1 MEEATVWPGLTER
14 VFDAEIREISF
25 ASVATEGVVTYNA
38 RLDVDNQELLLRPG
52 MTATVAVVTREAKGV
67 ITVPAAAFRFSPP
80 AADTRAF
87 SLRDLFMPR
96 MRRGRSG
103 GQAQG
108 GAETGMRTLY
118 VLKDG
123 APQAVEVKTGA
134 TDGETI
140 EIVSGIADGDEVITA
155 TRAGAGQAR
164 N

>member
-1 MEEATVWPGLTER
+1 
-14 VFDAEIREISF
+14 
-25 ASVATEGVVTYNA
+25 
-38 RLDVDNQELLLRPG
+38 
-52 MTATVAVVTREAKGV
+52 
-67 ITVPAAAFRFSPP
+67 
-80 AADTRAF
+80 
-87 SLRDLFMPR
+87 
-96 MRRGRSG
+96 
-103 GQAQG
+103 
-108 GAETGMRTLY
+108 MRTLY